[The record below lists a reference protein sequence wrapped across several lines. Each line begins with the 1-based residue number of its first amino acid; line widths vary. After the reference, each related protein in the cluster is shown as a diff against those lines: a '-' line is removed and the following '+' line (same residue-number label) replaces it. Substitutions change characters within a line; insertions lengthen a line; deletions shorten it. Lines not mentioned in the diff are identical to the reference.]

1 MPQHSGQLGTERKC
15 HSANTQNKKE
25 KEKEAHIYSYA
36 RHCHIC
42 YFIESTRIYR
52 GTQQVAIFNPHFLL
66 SFVDEK
72 MKVQKVEESVQGPSA
87 SQGQGH

>member
-15 HSANTQNKKE
+15 HSANTPNKKE

-42 YFIESTRIYR
+42 CFIESTQIYR
-52 GTQQVAIFNPHFLL
+52 VTLAGGYFYPRFLL
-66 SFVDEK
+66 SFVDEE
-72 MKVQKVEESVQGPSA
+72 MKDQKGKEPVQSPST
-87 SQGQGH
+87 SR